1 MKAITLTILAAV
13 MLLTACGPQ
22 PSVQQEEAGI
32 QTYLISEMVSNPLE
46 LEDHTVRFEG
56 IIGHV
61 CRHSGDK
68 MRVMQHDDNA
78 FSVMVMLGDF
88 TGSVTTEFEGREV
101 VATGVLKAEVRNLD
115 ELDAHQHDHDHHDG
129 HDHDD
134 HEHEDGHGC
143 SSTEEAIALLKERGI
158 EPNIRTYVQLTSFE
172 IK

>member
-1 MKAITLTILAAV
+1 MKHITLMILATA

-22 PSVQQEEAGI
+22 TAVEQGEAEV
-32 QTYLISEMVSNPLE
+32 QTYLISEMVSRPLD

-68 MRVMQHDDNA
+68 MRVMQQDDNA

-88 TGSVTTEFEGREV
+88 TGSVTTEFEGKEV

-115 ELDAHQHDHDHHDG
+115 ELAAHEHDHA

-158 EPNIRTYVQLTSFE
+158 EPNIFTYVELTSFE